1 MRAKVLV
8 LALLVGA
15 ISLAAADNN
24 KLARELQAASGSQS
38 IDVIV
43 QYKVIPGASHVNN
56 LNGHQGHVTKDLSSL
71 KYMAV
76 TLPASQLDDLSNDA
90 DIAYIAP
97 DRKVSAFFL
106 DTPGPAINAQYAW
119 NQKLDGSN
127 IAVAVIDSG
136 MRGSGAIPFKE
147 LTTWN
152 TTNSR
157 IVYSQSWIS
166 DNWGT
171 SDHFG
176 HGTHVAGLIG
186 GNGFIST
193 GSQYTE
199 TFKGVAPNVNFVNLR
214 VLDGNGVGQDSNVIA
229 AIQTAI
235 SLKSKYNIRVINLSL
250 GRPVFESYT
259 LDPLCQAVEAAY
271 QAGIVVVVSAGNF
284 GRDNSFNNN
293 GYGTI
298 TAPGNDPYVI
308 TVGAMKMMGTPQR
321 TDDLIATYSSKGPT
335 MVDHI
340 AKPDLVAPGNQMV
353 SLLSVG
359 DMLGSSFTSN
369 DIPMTAYKT
378 NAISGAVSTNYY
390 IMSGTSMAAGVTSG
404 AVALLLQSNS
414 QMTPDQVKARLMK
427 TAYKTFPQTSS
438 YADPTSGVKYTD
450 QYDVFTVG
458 AGYLDVQ
465 AALTST
471 DPLSTGLAKSPVVQ
485 YDPTTQSTYF
495 VNDAFAI
502 WGGNASTYSSF
513 AIWGGNAF
521 VGSNF
526 AIWGGSSPWA
536 SFAIWGGSAPWG
548 QSTNSAF
555 FAIWGGNAVAS
566 SSTPATES
574 INTLINGDTE

>member
-308 TVGAMKMMGTPQR
+308 TVGAMKMLGTPQR

-471 DPLSTGLAKSPVVQ
+471 DLLSTGLAKSPVVQ